1 MEHRRTGRRCAR
13 AAGVAAVAVAIAA
26 CGGGGGASSGGQ
38 ALPVQVTVASLDTLS
53 VEVDAVGTLQAQSEA
68 EVASEVDGT
77 VSRIAFTE
85 GARVADGGLL
95 IQLDGSKLRS
105 AYQAARASAEQARA
119 QEENLQRQVER
130 NRGLLDQGAISKQA
144 FDDLQSSY
152 DAARAQL
159 DQSRANAALAR
170 QQLRDAS
177 IRAPFEG
184 RVGERTVDVGDYV
197 RKGDP
202 LLTVTDD
209 DTLEVRFTVPESYA
223 DRVSVGSPMQVTT
236 PSVSGRWFDGQVYFV
251 SPTVDPQTRSVA
263 LKAVVPNPDGELRAG
278 SSADVRLVLE
288 RRSGAVVVPEAAVVP
303 RQGESLIFVVR
314 DGKAVRTPVRVGY
327 RTPGRVEIGAGI
339 SAGDTIVTAGQQRL
353 QDGMPVRIESSG
365 AGIPTDTTSPA
376 PGSAAA
382 VPDTASTAGRSGPP
396 GAGDTAAAE
405 GGG

>member
-1 MEHRRTGRRCAR
+1 MAL
-13 AAGVAAVAVAIAA
+13 VAAAALAA
-26 CGGGGGASSGGQ
+26 CGGSGGPSSGGR

-68 EVASEVDGT
+68 QVASEVDGT
-77 VSRIAFTE
+77 VSQIAFRE
-85 GARVADGGLL
+85 GARVQEGGLL
-95 IQLDGSKLRS
+95 IQLDASKLRS

-119 QEENLQRQVER
+119 TAENLQRQVER
-130 NRGLLDQGAISKQA
+130 NRALLAQGAISKQA
-144 FDDLQSSY
+144 FDDLQSSQ
-152 DAARAQL
+152 DAARARL
-159 DQSRANAALAR
+159 DQSQASARLAR

-177 IRAPFEG
+177 IRAPFDG

-209 DTLEVRFTVPESYA
+209 DTLEVRFTVPEGYA
-223 DRVSVGSPMQVTT
+223 DRVSVGSSMQVTT
-236 PSVSGRWFDGQVYFV
+236 PSVSGRWFDGRVYFV

-263 LKAVVPNPDGELRAG
+263 LKAVVPNPEGELRAG

-303 RQGESLIFVVR
+303 RQGESLVFVVR
-314 DGKAVRTPVRVGY
+314 EGKAVRTPIQVGY
-327 RTPGRVEIGAGI
+327 RTPGRVEVASGVA
-339 SAGDTIVTAGQQRL
+339 AGDTVVTAGQQRL
-353 QDGMPVRIESSG
+353 QDGTPVRIESSG
-365 AGIPTDTTSPA
+365 AGVPTDTTA
-376 PGSAAA
+376 
-382 VPDTASTAGRSGPP
+382 P